1 MSNSEPLEI
10 IRSGKIQW
18 DDGEVFQALLAHV
31 LFMKPY
37 ARETKD
43 KTEYWESVASQ
54 LCSTSLFLKYN
65 RVSGPNIKA
74 KFMQIV
80 NTQNDR
86 SSAYFKALQNEV
98 SFEIWMKVKKEYFD
112 HIQSVELKKVA
123 ALKKKADAD
132 NTCLTHEAANTS
144 STSMDASK
152 LLKQNSKKVIEVIID
167 SDSND
172 DEEDRPTK
180 KNKTNRGKSF
190 ENSVDNL
197 DNSMREYINMT
208 CEETKNEGS
217 HRRKMEK
224 HNAKMMADNLQLKVS
239 ILEQD
244 AKTNLIMSRLDEV
257 INRLAQV
264 AEKKKE

>member
-1 MSNSEPLEI
+1 M
-10 IRSGKIQW
+10 GKFSRHYW
-18 DDGEVFQALLAHV
+18 HTFS
-31 LFMKPY
+31 Y
-37 ARETKD
+37 ARENKD

-132 NTCLTHEAANTS
+132 ITCLTHEAANTS
-144 STSMDASK
+144 STSMDAAK
-152 LLKQNSKKVIEVIID
+152 LLKQNSKKRLKLLLIVIAMM
-167 SDSND
+167 
-172 DEEDRPTK
+172 TK
-180 KNKTNRGKSF
+180 KIALLRKTKQ
-190 ENSVDNL
+190 
-197 DNSMREYINMT
+197 I
-208 CEETKNEGS
+208 EE
-217 HRRKMEK
+217 R
-224 HNAKMMADNLQLKVS
+224 ALK
-239 ILEQD
+239 IPW
-244 AKTNLIMSRLDEV
+244 TI
-257 INRLAQV
+257 
-264 AEKKKE
+264 